1 MSIGSRSQES
11 PVGVVTRLIAGQ
23 PRKRTSILGRKKRL
37 FSPPVCPERL
47 CGLASPL
54 FKGNLQHYN

>member
-1 MSIGSRSQES
+1 MSIGSRSQAS
-11 PVGVVTRLIAGQ
+11 SVGIVTRLIAGQ
-23 PRKRTSILGRKKRL
+23 PRMRTSILGRKKRF

-54 FKGNLQHYN
+54 FNGNLKH